1 MAGIVVRFDRRVIE
15 KVPKRP
21 HLVFE
26 LIGFVFS
33 GWVLFPF
40 SLILTLFDRP
50 LGVKVLEA
58 LVLSMVSSETLKI
71 IVGRPRPE
79 REGRTPWGYS
89 FPSTHTARVASL
101 IPVFWKLSAELGILA
116 AAVTVVVAISR
127 VLSRAHYPSDV
138 VAGFLL
144 GYAVGWLITW

>member
-1 MAGIVVRFDRRVIE
+1 MAEIVARLDRRVMERI
-15 KVPKRP
+15 PKRP
-21 HLVFE
+21 PGIFD
-26 LIGFVFS
+26 LIGFIFG
-33 GWVLFPF
+33 GWVLFPS
-40 SLILTLFDRP
+40 SLVLTLFDRP
-50 LGVKVLEA
+50 LGLRTLEA
-58 LVLSMVSSETLKI
+58 LVLSMVSSEIVKV

-101 IPVFWKLSAELGILA
+101 IPVFWKVSPDVGVVIAA
-116 AAVTVVVAISR
+116 AAVVVGVSR

-144 GYAVGWLITW
+144 GYAMGWFVAW

>member
-1 MAGIVVRFDRRVIE
+1 MAEIVVRFDRRVIE

-21 HLVFE
+21 HPVFD
-26 LIGFVFS
+26 LIGFIFS
-33 GWVLFPF
+33 GWILFPS
-40 SLILTLFDRP
+40 SLILMLFDLP
-50 LGVKVLEA
+50 LGLRMLEA
-58 LVLSMVSSETLKI
+58 LVLSTMSSEVLKI

-101 IPVFWKLSAELGILA
+101 IPVFWKHSADLGCLA
-116 AAVTVVVAISR
+116 VIVAIVVAVSR

-138 VAGFLL
+138 VVGFLL
-144 GYAVGWLITW
+144 GYAVGWSITW